1 MDKSFK
7 PSEELKRYMEYARQ
21 TEASMLEK
29 RKHAIA
35 QLNWE
40 QT

>member
-7 PSEELKRYMEYARQ
+7 PSEELKRYMEHARQ
-21 TEASMLEK
+21 NESTLIEQQKL
-29 RKHAIA
+29 AISKN
-35 QLNWE
+35 NWS